1 VNKVKKLVFILCIA
15 VALCS
20 LTQWAAADTIQ
31 TVGPPDG
38 VGPYHYGNGGEFTVL
53 PSGSISGLVSNY
65 SSWTRDIYQTGTFQ
79 TFCLEA
85 DESIT
90 GWSNAHTAV
99 LNSKAIN
106 GGVGPQ
112 GDPISIGTAYLYFQ
126 FATGTLQDY
135 KYSGTPAERQ
145 ASAALLQNA
154 IWYLE
159 GEEGGV
165 YNAYVN
171 LVRDMFGEAGAM
183 NDNNGTFRV
192 AALNVGTGG
201 QDLLIVTPEPIT
213 MLLLGLGLVGL
224 AGVRRS
230 KK

>member
-1 VNKVKKLVFILCIA
+1 MKKIVFILCIA

-20 LTQWAAADTIQ
+20 LTQWAAADTVQ
-31 TVGPPDG
+31 TVGLPDG

-85 DESIT
+85 HESIT
-90 GWSNAHTAV
+90 GWSNPYTAV
-99 LNSKAIN
+99 LNSRAIN
-106 GGVGPQ
+106 GGVLPLGT

-126 FATGTLQDY
+126 FATGILQNY
-135 KYSGTPAERQ
+135 KYSGTTAERQ

-154 IWYLE
+154 FWYLE
-159 GEEGGV
+159 NEDGGV
-165 YNAYVN
+165 DNYYVN
-171 LVRDMFGEAGAM
+171 LVQGMFGETGAM
-183 NDNNGTFRV
+183 DDNNGTYRV
-192 AALNVGTGG
+192 AALNVGNGG
-201 QDLLIVTPEPIT
+201 QDVLIVTPEPIT